1 MSATAIPAE
10 GPPAKARRKGA
21 RPPLPGGR
29 RAETGAAAGFSLRRV
44 SALLLRQVFLYR
56 RSMIRSLEVVY
67 WPVLDLLMWGFLSVY
82 VARLRGG
89 GATAI
94 AFLIGGLILWDIF
107 FRVQQAISV
116 SFLEDIWTRNLVNV
130 FVSPVSTAEFLG
142 ATMLLGVLKVTVI
155 ALLMAGLALA
165 LYAFNIFPY
174 GPTLLPFAVNL
185 ILSAWGMG
193 IITTALILRYGQ
205 GAEVLAWA
213 VAFLFQPFSA
223 VFYPVA
229 VLPPVLQHVAW
240 GLPTTYAFEGMRA
253 VLAGHPLPWGY
264 VASAFGLNAV
274 LFGIAAAVFARVM
287 WVARELGLLMRTEG

>member
-1 MSATAIPAE
+1 MSAAAVPAG
-10 GPPAKARRKGA
+10 GPV
-21 RPPLPGGR
+21 R
-29 RAETGAAAGFSLRRV
+29 RAVPSPGFSLERV
-44 SALLLRQVFLYR
+44 SGLLLRQLYLYR

-67 WPVLDLLMWGFLSVY
+67 WPVLDLLVWGFLSVY
-82 VARLRGG
+82 VAKLRGG
-89 GATAI
+89 GAVAI
-94 AFLIGGLILWDIF
+94 AFLVGGMILWDIF

-130 FVSPVSTAEFLG
+130 FVSPISIPEFLG
-142 ATMLLGVLKVTVI
+142 ATMFLGVVKVVVI
-155 ALLMAGLALA
+155 GLLLSGLALA

-174 GPTLLPFAVNL
+174 APALLPFVVNL

-223 VFYPVA
+223 VFYPVQI
-229 VLPPVLQHVAW
+229 LPPALQHVAW
-240 GLPTTYAFEGMRA
+240 LLPTTYAFEGMRA
-253 VLAGHPLPWGY
+253 VLAGRTLPWGY
-264 VASAFGLNAV
+264 AGWALVLNGV
-274 LFGIAAAVFARVM
+274 LFAIAAGVFARVM

>member
-1 MSATAIPAE
+1 VSTAVA
-10 GPPAKARRKGA
+10 ARGV
-21 RPPLPGGR
+21 
-29 RAETGAAAGFSLRRV
+29 RAVRGFSLERM
-44 SALLLRQVFLYR
+44 SGLLLRQLFLYR
-56 RSMIRSLEVVY
+56 RSAIRSLEVIY

-89 GATAI
+89 GALAI
-94 AFLIGGLILWDIF
+94 AYLLGALILWDIF

-116 SFLEDIWTRNLVNV
+116 SFLEDIWTRNLANV

-142 ATMLLGVLKVTVI
+142 ATMALGVFKVTVI
-155 ALLMAGLALA
+155 SMMMSGLAYA

-174 GPTLLPFAVNL
+174 GPALLPFAVNL

-229 VLPPVLQHVAW
+229 VLPPVLQRIAW
-240 GLPTTYAFEGMRA
+240 ALPTTYAFEGMRA
-253 VLAGHPLPWGY
+253 VLSGGRLPWPD
-264 VASAFGLNAV
+264 VVWALALNAA
-274 LFGIAAAVFARVM
+274 LFGIAAGVFARVM

>member
-1 MSATAIPAE
+1 MTAI
-10 GPPAKARRKGA
+10 
-21 RPPLPGGR
+21 
-29 RAETGAAAGFSLRRV
+29 AAARHLPPSPVPRFSVERI
-44 SALLLRQVFLYR
+44 SGLLLRQLYLYR

-67 WPVLDLLMWGFLSVY
+67 WPVLDLLVWGFLSVY

-89 GATAI
+89 GAAAI
-94 AFLIGGLILWDIF
+94 AFLVGGMILWDIF

-130 FVSPVSTAEFLG
+130 FVTPISTPEFLG
-142 ATMLLGVLKVTVI
+142 ATMFLGVVKVTVI
-155 ALLMAGLALA
+155 GLLLAGLALA

-174 GPTLLPFAVNL
+174 GPALLPFVVNL

-223 VFYPVA
+223 VFYPVQ
-229 VLPPVLQHVAW
+229 VLPPLLQRVAW
-240 GLPTTYAFEGMRA
+240 LLPTTYAFEGMRA
-253 VLAGHPLPWGY
+253 VLSGHALPWGY
-264 VASAFGLNAV
+264 VAWALVLNAALFGL
-274 LFGIAAAVFARVM
+274 AAGVFARVM

>member
-1 MSATAIPAE
+1 MSAAAAI
-10 GPPAKARRKGA
+10 R
-21 RPPLPGGR
+21 RPPR
-29 RAETGAAAGFSLRRV
+29 MAGFSAGRM
-44 SALLLRQVFLYR
+44 SGLLLRQLYLYR
-56 RSMIRSLEVVY
+56 RSAIRSLEIVY
-67 WPVLDLLMWGFLSVY
+67 WPLLDLLLWGFLSVY

-89 GATAI
+89 GALAI
-94 AFLIGGLILWDIF
+94 AYLLGALILWDIF

-142 ATMLLGVLKVTVI
+142 ATMILGVLKVAVI
-155 ALLMAGLALA
+155 AFLMSAIAWA
-165 LYAFNIFPY
+165 LYTFNIFPY
-174 GPTLLPFAVNL
+174 APRLLPFAANL

-229 VLPPVLQHVAW
+229 ILPAALQGVAW
-240 GLPTTYAFEGMRA
+240 LLPTTYAFEGMRA
-253 VLAGHPLPWGY
+253 VLSGHPLPWGD
-264 VASAFGLNAV
+264 VAGALGLNAV
-274 LFGIAAAVFARVM
+274 LFAIAAAVFARVM

>member
-1 MSATAIPAE
+1 VSATAVRAAQ
-10 GPPAKARRKGA
+10 PPR
-21 RPPLPGGR
+21 PGGR
-29 RAETGAAAGFSLRRV
+29 EGPGAAPGFSVRRV
-44 SALLLRQVFLYR
+44 SALLLRQLFLYR

-94 AFLIGGLILWDIF
+94 AFLLGGLILWDIF

-116 SFLEDIWTRNLVNV
+116 SFLEDIWTRNLINV
-130 FVSPVSTAEFLG
+130 FVSPVSTAEFLS
-142 ATMLLGVLKVTVI
+142 ATMLLGVIKVTVI
-155 ALLMAGLALA
+155 GLLMSGLALV

-174 GPTLLPFAVNL
+174 APALLPFAVNL

-229 VLPPVLQHVAW
+229 VLPPALQHVAW
-240 GLPTTYAFEGMRA
+240 ALPTTYAFEGMRA
-253 VLAGHPLPWGY
+253 VLAGHPLPWGD
-264 VASAFGLNAV
+264 VVWALGLNAV
-274 LFGIAAAVFARVM
+274 LFGIAAGVFARVM
-287 WVARELGLLMRTEG
+287 WIARELGLLMRTEG